1 MVKIDFQKKCLF
13 FVIMVSYI
21 SASYIYPVSAA
32 PLKDGVIGIDSEGVI
47 KEILTAAEAASKG
60 ITDITYY
67 KGALVPGLI
76 NTHCHLELSH
86 LKGKIA
92 KHTGLPGFV
101 EQVICQRQAEAAEV
115 VAAMEAADRQM
126 YENGIVAVGDISNK
140 LISKEVK
147 EISGI
152 YYHTFIE
159 AMGFNPVK
167 AAEIIS
173 AAVELKNAFKP
184 LAGSVVPHAP
194 YSVSDELFQQIRIE
208 GEKNDDLISI
218 HNQETPDEN
227 TFFEHKK
234 GSFLNLY
241 QFLGL
246 NIDFFQATGKTSL
259 ASYLPK
265 LSTSQKTLLVHN
277 TFTSKSDLDF
287 AAAHHQSLYWCLC
300 PNANLYIENKL
311 PELKLLQDAN
321 VKITLGTDSLASN
334 DQLSIIEEMKT
345 LQDHFKIS
353 FGELLKWATWNG
365 AAFLGIEDHF
375 GSLAVGKAPGIV
387 LLEIVDNAVNNPV
400 DNYVDILITGK
411 IKRIA

>member
-1 MVKIDFQKKCLF
+1 
-13 FVIMVSYI
+13 MVSYI

-32 PLKDGVIGIDSEGVI
+32 PLKDGVIGINSEGLI
-47 KEILTAAEAASKG
+47 KEILTAAEAVERG

-67 KGALVPGLI
+67 KGALVPGFV

-101 EQVICQRQAEAAEV
+101 EQVIRERQAEESEV
-115 VAAMEAADRQM
+115 IAAMEEADRKM

-140 LISKEVK
+140 IISKEVK

-152 YYHTFIE
+152 HYHTFIE
-159 AMGFNPVK
+159 TMGFNPAK
-167 AAEIIS
+167 AEEIIK
-173 AAVELKNAFKP
+173 AAVELKSAFKP
-184 LAGSVVPHAP
+184 LSASIVPHAA
-194 YSVSDELFQQIRIE
+194 YSVSDELFQQIRTE
-208 GEKNDDLISI
+208 GEKNNDLISI

-227 TFFEHKK
+227 AFFEHKT
-234 GSFLNLY
+234 GSFLKLY

-246 NIDFFQATGKTSL
+246 DIDFFQATGKTSL

-265 LSTSQKTLLVHN
+265 LSTAQKTLLVHN
-277 TFTSKSDLDF
+277 TFTSKPDLDF
-287 AAAHHQSLYWCLC
+287 ASAHHPSLYWCLC
-300 PNANLYIENKL
+300 PNANLYIEDQL

-353 FGELLKWATWNG
+353 FDELLKWATWNG
-365 AAFLGIEDHF
+365 AAFLGIEDRF
-375 GSLAVGKAPGIV
+375 GSLAVGKTPGIV
-387 LLEIVDNAVNNPV
+387 LLEIVDNSVGNPV

>member
-1 MVKIDFQKKCLF
+1 
-13 FVIMVSYI
+13 MVSYI

-32 PLKDGVIGIDSEGVI
+32 PLKDGVIAIDSNGLI

-67 KGALVPGLI
+67 KGALVPGFV

-101 EQVICQRQAEAAEV
+101 EQVIRQRQAEEAEV
-115 VAAMEAADRQM
+115 IAAMEEADRKM

-167 AAEIIS
+167 AEEIIK
-173 AAVELKNAFKP
+173 AAAELKHAFKP
-184 LAGSVVPHAP
+184 LSASIVPHAP

-208 GEKNDDLISI
+208 GEKNHDLISI

-227 TFFEHKK
+227 AFFEGKT
-234 GSFLNLY
+234 GSFLKLY

-246 NIDFFQATGKTSL
+246 NIDFFEATGKTSL
-259 ASYLPK
+259 ISYLPK
-265 LSTSQKTLLVHN
+265 LSTTQKTLLVHN
-277 TFTSKSDLDF
+277 TFTSKADLDF
-287 AAAHHQSLYWCLC
+287 ASAHHPSLYWCLC
-300 PNANLYIENKL
+300 PNANLYIEDKL
-311 PELKLLQDAN
+311 PELKRLQDAN

-353 FGELLKWATWNG
+353 FEELLKWATWNG
-365 AAFLGIEDHF
+365 AAFLGIEDQF
-375 GSLAVGKAPGIV
+375 GSLAVGKTPGIV
-387 LLEIVDNAVNNPV
+387 LLETVDNYVDNPV

>member
-1 MVKIDFQKKCLF
+1 
-13 FVIMVSYI
+13 MVSYI

-32 PLKDGVIGIDSEGVI
+32 PLKDGVIAIDSNGLI
-47 KEILTAAEAASKG
+47 KEILTAAEAAAKG

-67 KGALVPGLI
+67 KGVLVPGFV

-101 EQVICQRQAEAAEV
+101 EQVIRQRQAEDTEV
-115 VAAMEAADRQM
+115 IAAMEEADRKM

-140 LISKEVK
+140 IISKEVK

-152 YYHTFIE
+152 HYHTFIE

-167 AAEIIS
+167 AEEIIK
-173 AAVELKNAFKP
+173 AAIELKNAFKP
-184 LAGSVVPHAP
+184 LVGSIVPHAP
-194 YSVSDELFQQIRIE
+194 YSVSDELFQQIRRE
-208 GEKNDDLISI
+208 GEKSNDLISI

-227 TFFEHKK
+227 AFFENKT
-234 GSFLNLY
+234 GSFLKLY

-246 NIDFFQATGKTSL
+246 NIDFFEATGKTSL

-265 LSTSQKTLLVHN
+265 LSTAQKTLLVHN

-287 AAAHHQSLYWCLC
+287 ASAQHPSLYWCLC
-300 PNANLYIENKL
+300 PNANLYIEDKL
-311 PELKLLQDAN
+311 PELQLLQEAN

-353 FGELLKWATWNG
+353 FDELLKWATWNG
-365 AAFLGIEDHF
+365 AEFLGIENHF
-375 GSLAVGKAPGIV
+375 GSLAVGKTPGIV
-387 LLEIVDNAVNNPV
+387 LLETV
-400 DNYVDILITGK
+400 DNYVDNPVDNCVDILVTGK

>member
-1 MVKIDFQKKCLF
+1 
-13 FVIMVSYI
+13 MVSYI
-21 SASYIYPVSAA
+21 SASYVYPVSAA
-32 PLKDGVIGIDSEGVI
+32 PLKDGVIGIDSEGLI
-47 KEILTAAEAASKG
+47 KEILTATEAVSKG

-67 KGALVPGLI
+67 KGALVPGFV

-101 EQVICQRQAEAAEV
+101 EQVIRQRQAEEAEV
-115 VAAMEAADRQM
+115 IAAMEEADRKM

-147 EISGI
+147 EMSGI
-152 YYHTFIE
+152 HYHTFIE

-167 AAEIIS
+167 AEEIIK
-173 AAVELKNAFKP
+173 AAVELKNAFQP
-184 LAGSVVPHAP
+184 LPASIVPHAS
-194 YSVSDELFQQIRIE
+194 YSVSDELFHQIRTE
-208 GEKNDDLISI
+208 GEKNNDLISI

-227 TFFEHKK
+227 AFFEHKT
-234 GSFLNLY
+234 GSFLKLY

-246 NIDFFQATGKTSL
+246 NIDFFEATGKTSL
-259 ASYLPK
+259 VSYLPK
-265 LSTSQKTLLVHN
+265 LSTAQKTLLVHN

-287 AAAHHQSLYWCLC
+287 ASAHHQFLYWCLC
-300 PNANLYIENKL
+300 PNANLYIEDKL
-311 PELKLLQDAN
+311 PELQLLREAN

-353 FGELLKWATWNG
+353 FDELLKWATWNG

-375 GSLAVGKAPGIV
+375 GSLTVGKTPGIV
-387 LLEIVDNAVNNPV
+387 LLEVAGNSVDNPV

>member
-1 MVKIDFQKKCLF
+1 
-13 FVIMVSYI
+13 MVSYI
-21 SASYIYPVSAA
+21 SASYLYPVSSA
-32 PLKDGVIGIDSEGVI
+32 PLKDGVIGIDSEGLI
-47 KEILTAAEAASKG
+47 KEILTADEAASKG
-60 ITDITYY
+60 IANIKYY
-67 KGALVPGLI
+67 KGILVPGFI

-86 LKGKIA
+86 LQGKIA

-101 EQVICQRQAEAAEV
+101 EQVIRQRQAEESEV
-115 VAAMEAADRQM
+115 IAAMESADRKM

-167 AAEIIS
+167 AGEVIK
-173 AAVELKNAFKP
+173 AAIELKNAFKP
-184 LAGSVVPHAP
+184 LPGSIVPHAP
-194 YSVSDELFQQIRIE
+194 YSVSDELFKEIRTE
-208 GEKNDDLISI
+208 GERNNDLMSI

-227 TFFEHKK
+227 SFFEHKT
-234 GSFLNLY
+234 GSFLKLY

-246 NIDFFQATGKTSL
+246 GIDFFEATGKPSL
-259 ASYLPK
+259 PSYLPK
-265 LSTSQKTLLVHN
+265 LSAAQKTLLVHN

-287 AAAHHQSLYWCLC
+287 AKNHHQLLYWCLC
-300 PNANLYIENKL
+300 PNANLYIEDKL
-311 PELKLLQDAN
+311 PELKLLQEAN

-345 LQDHFKIS
+345 LQEHFKVS
-353 FGELLKWATWNG
+353 FDELLKWATWNG
-365 AAFLGIEDHF
+365 AEFLGIEDRF
-375 GSLAVGKAPGIV
+375 GSLAVGKTPGIV
-387 LLEIVDNAVNNPV
+387 LVEIVENSVDKSV
-400 DNYVDILITGK
+400 DNHVDILISGK